1 MSNIKNQ
8 IRDLGALGKRTRALK
23 DQVIINEKEIIT
35 YKKLLTGMIMEQMR
49 VGQKIEPLKTFLLKR
64 VTTKLIQELLAE
76 SFATLIADG
85 KEEVEIV
92 IDWHDFEKGA
102 DTVNQDAREWLQAFF
117 SVWGVKVS
125 YGQRKTGIVMPM
137 YQQNAGYSIFLKP
150 IPEKERMG
158 EAVF

>member
-35 YKKLLTGMIMEQMR
+35 YKKLLTGMMMEQMR
-49 VGQKIEPLKTFLLKR
+49 VEQKIEPLKTFLLKR
-64 VTTKLIQELLAE
+64 VTAKPIQELLAE
-76 SFATLIADG
+76 SFAILIADG
-85 KEEVEIV
+85 SEEVEVV
-92 IDWHDFEKGA
+92 IDWDDYEKGA
-102 DTVNQDAREWLQAFF
+102 NALNQDAREWLQAFF
-117 SVWGVKVS
+117 AVWGVKVS
-125 YGQRKTGIVMPM
+125 WGHKKTGVVVL
-137 YQQNAGYSIFLKP
+137 QQRAGFSIFLKP